1 VGGEEAFADLLKQWG
16 FYNDTGIDLPGEQAG
31 RIPSQRWLTEFC
43 GQITCEEDR
52 WRTGNSVNMAIGQGD
67 VLVTPLQ
74 LAVAY
79 AALGNGGVVWE
90 PHVAREVLDGVTG
103 QVRRT
108 IDPVQRATLD
118 LPPEWNEAL
127 VGGLIGVTTDGNGT
141 ASGAFAGFPSDTYP
155 VAAKTGTAQ
164 VNTKAPTAVFGA
176 FGPAGATQY
185 AISVLLEESGYG
197 GSVAAPV
204 ARRLFDVLS
213 GATPLPPAP
222 ENGQLVDPGE
232 LVPEGGD
239 VTD

>member
-1 VGGEEAFADLLKQWG
+1 
-16 FYNDTGIDLPGEQAG
+16 
-31 RIPSQRWLTEFC
+31 
-43 GQITCEEDR
+43 
-52 WRTGNSVNMAIGQGD
+52 MAIGQGD
-67 VLVTPLQ
+67 VLLTPLQ
-74 LAVAY
+74 IASGY
-79 AALGNGGVVWE
+79 ATMGNGGTVWQ
-90 PHVAREVLDGVTG
+90 PHVVKEVHDGVTKELK
-103 QVRRT
+103 RT
-108 IDPVQRATLD
+108 IDPKALNQFEL
-118 LPPEWNEAL
+118 LPEWRQAL
-127 VGGLIGVTTDGNGT
+127 FDGLTGVTTQEGGT
-141 ASGAFAGFPSDTYP
+141 AVGAFSGFPHDVFP